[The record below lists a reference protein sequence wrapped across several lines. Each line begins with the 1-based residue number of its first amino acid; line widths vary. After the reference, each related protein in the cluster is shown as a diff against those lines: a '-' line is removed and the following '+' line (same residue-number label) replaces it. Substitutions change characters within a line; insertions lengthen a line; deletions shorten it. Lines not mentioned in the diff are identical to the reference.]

1 MNKIILN
8 IGLLIFCFSIIFFSQ
23 REMPLAEVL
32 MKSFIVFISS
42 TVILSVTAIVLFKL
56 IQKTASQTNENSDH
70 TYLGS
75 KAHE

>member
-23 REMPLAEVL
+23 REMALAEVL
-32 MKSFIVFISS
+32 MKSFTVFISS
-42 TVILSVTAIVLFKL
+42 TVILSVTAIVLIKL
-56 IQKTASQTNENSDH
+56 IQKTTNQTNENSDH
-70 TYLGS
+70 TILGS

>member
-32 MKSFIVFISS
+32 IKSFIVFISS
-42 TVILSVTAIVLFKL
+42 TVILSVTAIVLVKL
-56 IQKTASQTNENSDH
+56 IQKTASQTSENSDH
-70 TYLGS
+70 TILGS
-75 KAHE
+75 KANE